1 MYFCKPEVTYLDHV
15 VSRNGIKPDP
25 SKISAVELE
34 HFPKPVNIKTLPTF
48 LGLSSYYRKFIPEF
62 ANIASPLLK
71 LLQKNHRFSWDVHCE
86 NAFHML
92 KKHFTNPPV
101 MCYPDF
107 EQPFE
112 VQCDASDSGIA
123 SILSQNGRVISYASR
138 TLQKHDKNYSTIEK
152 ECLAVIW
159 SIKYFKY
166 YLGGHKFT
174 ILRSSAFKMVAKH
187 EEPCKQSPSTL
198 VYVPTCTRVRLYH
211 IPHSWKI
218 EL

>member
-1 MYFCKPEVTYLDHV
+1 MF
-15 VSRNGIKPDP
+15 
-25 SKISAVELE
+25 
-34 HFPKPVNIKTLPTF
+34 
-48 LGLSSYYRKFIPEF
+48 
-62 ANIASPLLK
+62 K
-71 LLQKNHRFSWDVHCE
+71 LLQKNHRLSWDVHCD

-92 KKHFTNPPV
+92 KKHLTNPPV

-107 EQPFE
+107 EQPFQ
-112 VQCDASDSGIA
+112 VQCDACDSGIA

-138 TLQKHDKNYSTIEK
+138 TLQKHEKNYSTIEK

-174 ILRSSAFKMVAKH
+174 IYSDHQPLKWLLSMKK
-187 EEPCKQSPSTL
+187 PCKQSPRML
-198 VYVPTCTRVRLYH
+198 VYVPTRVRLYH
-211 IPHSWKI
+211 VPHSWKI